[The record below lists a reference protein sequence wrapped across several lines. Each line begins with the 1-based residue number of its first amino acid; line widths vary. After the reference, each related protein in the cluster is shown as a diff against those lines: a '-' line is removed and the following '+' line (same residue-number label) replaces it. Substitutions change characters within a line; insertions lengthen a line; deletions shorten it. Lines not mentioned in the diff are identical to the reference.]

1 MGIMKL
7 KSWMSFALLIFL
19 LAIMACE
26 GSSGSGYPYS
36 GIFFSNNYDTGTTP
50 VVAGVE
56 KTNIIIEVHDS
67 PEYDLYYHVATAD
80 LANNR
85 VNWGPSHVMGISGGN
100 PSVAVSETGVVAEA
114 HEVLGVNS
122 NNGNGHLETI
132 IGIADV
138 NSNQIGWGPA
148 QQMGNS
154 MYHPS
159 ICITRDS
166 KTAILIYQDND
177 ATNRTT
183 VTTLWYRV
191 GAIDVAN
198 KTVSWGTAVA
208 YDQGIF
214 PSIAINNKGHIITV
228 HSSWQANTALWY
240 KVGQLNA
247 NSTIDW
253 GGTSSFNEGEIGA
266 KVSISDDPGDGTGS
280 NLMLVYPG
288 RQNNGALWL
297 SLGALP
303 TGSYTA
309 QWPYTAQYGSSS
321 QDVMPA
327 CTYAFNKS
335 MVEVHDGSTLNWK
348 LWYGFAQ

>member
-122 NNGNGHLETI
+122 NTVIKLAGAQHSKWAIPCITLQFVLPGTAKRQFSFIRTMMQLT
-132 IGIADV
+132 
-138 NSNQIGWGPA
+138 A
-148 QQMGNS
+148 QQ
-154 MYHPS
+154 
-159 ICITRDS
+159 
-166 KTAILIYQDND
+166 
-177 ATNRTT
+177 
-183 VTTLWYRV
+183 
-191 GAIDVAN
+191 
-198 KTVSWGTAVA
+198 
-208 YDQGIF
+208 
-214 PSIAINNKGHIITV
+214 
-228 HSSWQANTALWY
+228 
-240 KVGQLNA
+240 
-247 NSTIDW
+247 
-253 GGTSSFNEGEIGA
+253 
-266 KVSISDDPGDGTGS
+266 
-280 NLMLVYPG
+280 
-288 RQNNGALWL
+288 
-297 SLGALP
+297 
-303 TGSYTA
+303 
-309 QWPYTAQYGSSS
+309 
-321 QDVMPA
+321 
-327 CTYAFNKS
+327 
-335 MVEVHDGSTLNWK
+335 
-348 LWYGFAQ
+348 